1 MRGCCLLSGSPALPP
16 AAVTLYAF
24 ERGAVLAHARIG
36 PLLLRFDSSAAPR
49 AVTFHDGGGD
59 DGYRKC
65 PSRAS
70 HLIHTLTR

>member
-24 ERGAVLAHARIG
+24 ERGAVLAHARMG

-59 DGYRKC
+59 EAGC
-65 PSRAS
+65 TTHHSRS
-70 HLIHTLTR
+70 HAQPPP